1 MAYLLFQETYKSFK
15 KYYANDEKWDNYFLK
30 LEEKFDGEVLIC
42 DEEGTKQFMHFL
54 SEIEGMD
61 KSVSKLVTKQG
72 FFDYSVEEDALLY
85 SFSIFIA
92 KTYGEDILY
101 LVATGNDR
109 VEELTGHTYKEFAE
123 EWEEYLKKSYEFY

>member
-1 MAYLLFQETYKSFK
+1 
-15 KYYANDEKWDNYFLK
+15 
-30 LEEKFDGEVLIC
+30 
-42 DEEGTKQFMHFL
+42 MHFL
-54 SEIEGMD
+54 SAIEGMD